1 MTPIH
6 LLAFDPGNSAL
17 RSHPLPLDGPGSS
30 CTLRLRSLPGASGIH
45 LALQN
50 GDGVL
55 LRAEIAAEG
64 DEWVE
69 VEIGRDGE
77 EHLILSS
84 AGRRIVYLPPG
95 PDNEPAP
102 PLRPATKARQL
113 DVALLVDGTTCAGGV
128 GAAQTPAG
136 ELPPPPLL
144 LSNRELWRR
153 HAEPLVETLETLAA
167 EMKADLRVAVIAF
180 GDRPVAE
187 AGAPDLRP
195 AYHLHPA
202 RPEDRV
208 LRRESG
214 DQLRARLLSLPG
226 SSGGDFVDSLADAL
240 AACRELRW
248 RQGARKLVLLLG
260 DSPGYSIL
268 RPPPRGADAQ
278 VRERDVDVE
287 AAALHRDEVEI
298 LTVYHA
304 PELDAV
310 TWRLLGEFIGH
321 ARAQYQ
327 RLAARP
333 ELAFD
338 TASFDPAAA
347 VAALKR
353 RVPAVGR
360 GASHGILARTG
371 PARRERGR

>member
-6 LLAFDPGNSAL
+6 LLALDPGSNAL

-45 LALQN
+45 LALEN

-55 LRAEIAAEG
+55 LRAEVAAEG

-69 VEIGRDGE
+69 VEIERDGE
-77 EHLILSS
+77 EHLSLSS

-102 PLRPATKARQL
+102 PLLPAYRARQL

-128 GAAQTPAG
+128 GAAQMPAA
-136 ELPPPPLL
+136 EVPPPPLL
-144 LSNRELWRR
+144 LADRELWRR
-153 HAEPLVETLETLAA
+153 YAEPLAATVETLAA
-167 EMKADLRVAVIAF
+167 DTRADLRVAVVAF
-180 GDRPVAE
+180 GDRPIAE
-187 AGAPDLRP
+187 VSAPDLRP
-195 AYHLHPA
+195 AYLLYPP
-202 RPEDRV
+202 RPEERI
-208 LRRESG
+208 LRRESP

-248 RQGARKLVLLLG
+248 RRAARKLVLLLG

-268 RPPPRGADAQ
+268 RPAPAGADAQ

-287 AAALHRDEVEI
+287 AAALHRDEIEI
-298 LTVYHA
+298 LTLYHA

-310 TWRLLGEFIGH
+310 SYRLLGEFISH

-327 RLAARP
+327 RIATRP
-333 ELAFD
+333 ELCFE
-338 TASFDPAAA
+338 TASFDPATA
-347 VAALKR
+347 VAALR
-353 RVPAVGR
+353 SRVPAVGR
-360 GASHGILARTG
+360 GASHGILGRTG
-371 PARRERGR
+371 EGRRERGR